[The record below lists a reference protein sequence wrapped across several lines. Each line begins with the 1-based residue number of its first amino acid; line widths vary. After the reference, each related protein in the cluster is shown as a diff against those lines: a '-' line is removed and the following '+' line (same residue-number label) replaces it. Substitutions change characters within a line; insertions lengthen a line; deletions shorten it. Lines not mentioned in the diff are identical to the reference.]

1 MPNSGHIIM
10 KNKIR
15 HAARQVYRE
24 GVHHNSS
31 ILPKIKYYGL
41 FGRLI
46 RRALQTVITEPCVA
60 QKDMASKDISELDY
74 EVKINL
80 ITQDIRHYL
89 VNCFNAVLIDMR
101 TTVDG
106 TPDDDFEEYI
116 NLVYASKEHCRE
128 KKMPNFGLEPEVS
141 SGIDAAISNS
151 ILILMAMKDYL
162 TCLGHKPD
170 VLDTIS
176 KSHGP
181 ITQLAALNGK
191 ELENIQ
197 NLITKSR
204 DIFAINDRG
213 KIIFAENINASIKS
227 SLEKHDDTIGC
238 PILLAPRQ
246 IQEFWQWICQVA
258 HQYGLI

>member
-1 MPNSGHIIM
+1 M

-15 HAARQVYRE
+15 HSARQVYRE

-31 ILPKIKYYGL
+31 ILPKIKHYGL

-60 QKDMASKDISELDY
+60 QKDMTSKDISELDY

-106 TPDDDFEEYI
+106 TPDDDFREYI
-116 NLVYASKEHCRE
+116 DLVSTSNEHSQSKL
-128 KKMPNFGLEPEVS
+128 MPNFGIDLEIS

-162 TCLGHKPD
+162 TCFDHKPD
-170 VLDTIS
+170 VLDIVS

-213 KIIFAENINASIKS
+213 KITFAKNINTSIKAS
-227 SLEKHDDTIGC
+227 HEKHDDTIGC

-258 HQYGLI
+258 HEYELI